1 MVDGDGEGM
10 DDSLGNNDLCPSS
23 RIGGKYVG
31 EAISFI
37 ARNAIVLVV
46 RAETA
51 VAALHINDERRAYR
65 NVSGID
71 GVVEV
76 VVVVVAVDVNL
87 LDGTFMK
94 EWLDDAP
101 EGGEDAR
108 DVHNE
113 GPTTSSE
120 EERGILMH
128 GLRVVVRGD
137 MGHSLEVADE
147 LASSWRGTREGY
159 GDTKLRLTPPMS

>member
-1 MVDGDGEGM
+1 MPV
-10 DDSLGNNDLCPSS
+10 
-23 RIGGKYVG
+23 I
-31 EAISFI
+31 AISFI
-37 ARNAIVLVV
+37 ARNAIVLAV

-120 EERGILMH
+120 GERNTDAWSQGSCP
-128 GLRVVVRGD
+128 R
-137 MGHSLEVADE
+137 
-147 LASSWRGTREGY
+147 
-159 GDTKLRLTPPMS
+159 